1 MTTLHDLDRV
11 FWRLIRARA
20 KWICAYCGK
29 TYSNRS
35 LLQCSHFHS
44 RRLHSVRFDPENC
57 ECMCFQCHHVL
68 DTHPCIYEGWKRLQL
83 GEERFEA
90 LRLRSLL
97 VVKPDV
103 QKIGESIAALAAEW
117 GIAYEL

>member
-1 MTTLHDLDRV
+1 MTLHDLDRM
-11 FWRLIRARA
+11 FSRLIRAQA
-20 KWICAYCGK
+20 KWTCVYCGK

-44 RRLHSVRFDPENC
+44 RRLRSVRFDPENC
-57 ECMCFQCHHVL
+57 ECMCLRCHQML
-68 DTHPCIYEGWKRLQL
+68 DMHPRVYDAWKRLQL

-97 VVKPDV
+97 VGKPDL
-103 QKIGESIAALAAEW
+103 QEIGKSIAALAAEW